1 MFWISRFEKVYV
13 CRKLQTRK
21 TTQILAINVGLFQLI
36 NIGYLQV
43 SDSLRL
49 TYLIISGKAATSD
62 PASIKS
68 HFEELYSQKKDKQ
81 PDLETIKNTIA
92 GLLGDPQATDK
103 SNIRD
108 VQSEVCSQWHDFT
121 ELLIDLIVMQVRD
134 QCYSYCLFYIFATRC
149 CWLTMYCWCPA
160 DGNIRQQFPSLYRE
174 TRVHAL

>member
-1 MFWISRFEKVYV
+1 MQKVANLKGDTNLSNICWPFLANLYRLPASFWLAETNLSFY
-13 CRKLQTRK
+13 
-21 TTQILAINVGLFQLI
+21 IL
-36 NIGYLQV
+36 
-43 SDSLRL
+43 
-49 TYLIISGKAATSD
+49 GKAATSD

-134 QCYSYCLFYIFATRC
+134 QCYFYCLFYIFDTRC
-149 CWLTMYCWCPA
+149 CWLTMYWCTA